1 MKDDLPRSGLVGEV
15 RFKVP
20 LVIAIPFGAV
30 LLIALLAIGLS
41 RVLLSV
47 PHEAATAIAIVV
59 AANILGACAFIA
71 ARRRVGGGSMLELLL
86 VVLYPV
92 IVGVAIAQFGLAGE
106 EAETA
111 STEASAEAEAATG
124 TGAGAT
130 TTEIVASGTAWDTEQ
145 ISFEA
150 NKPGELAVT
159 NDDPVTHNLSIYPD
173 EEAALA
179 KQDPLFKGEDVEPQA
194 TVDYKVD
201 PLKQGTYTF
210 ICDYHTNMIGEVTV
224 E

>member
-1 MKDDLPRSGLVGEV
+1 MKDDLPQSGMVGEV

-20 LVIAIPFGAV
+20 LVIAIPFGAL

-47 PHEAATAIAIVV
+47 PTEAATAIAIVM
-59 AANILGACAFIA
+59 AANVLGACAFIA
-71 ARRRVGGGSMLELLL
+71 TRRRVGGASLLELLL

-106 EAETA
+106 E
-111 STEASAEAEAATG
+111 TEAAPTEAVAEAEPATG
-124 TGAGAT
+124 QGPAAT
-130 TTEIVASGTAWDTEQ
+130 TTELVASGTSWDTDQ

-150 NKPGELAVT
+150 NKPGELAIT

-179 KQDPLFKGEDVEPQA
+179 KQDPLFQGEDVEPQA
-194 TVDYKVD
+194 TADYKVD
-201 PLKQGTYTF
+201 PLKRGTYTF
-210 ICDYHTNMIGEVTV
+210 ICDYHSNMIGEVTV

>member
-1 MKDDLPRSGLVGEV
+1 MKDDLSRSGLVGEI

-20 LVIAIPFGAV
+20 LIIVIPFGAL

-47 PHEAATAIAIVV
+47 PHEAATAIAIVM
-59 AANILGACAFIA
+59 AANVLGACAFIA
-71 ARRRVGGGSMLELLL
+71 ARRRVGGASMLELLL

-106 EAETA
+106 ETEAPPA
-111 STEASAEAEAATG
+111 EASAEAEAPG
-124 TGAGAT
+124 TGAAAT
-130 TTEIVASGTAWDTEQ
+130 TSEIVASGTSWDTQQ
-145 ISFEA
+145 IAFEA

-173 EEAALA
+173 EEAAIA

-201 PLKQGTYTF
+201 PLKPGTYTF
-210 ICDYHTNMIGEVTV
+210 ICDYHSNMIGEVTV

>member
-1 MKDDLPRSGLVGEV
+1 MKDDLPRSDLVGEI

-20 LVIAIPFGAV
+20 LVIAIPFGAL

-47 PHEAATAIAIVV
+47 PHEAATAIAIVI
-59 AANILGACAFIA
+59 AANVLGAAAFIA
-71 ARRRVGGGSMLELLL
+71 ARRRVGRTSMLELLL

-92 IVGVAIAQFGLAGE
+92 IIGIAIAQFGLAGE
-106 EAETA
+106 E
-111 STEASAEAEAATG
+111 TEAATHEAPAGEAEAPG
-124 TGAGAT
+124 TGAAAT
-130 TTEIVASGTAWDTEQ
+130 TTELVATGTEWSTDQVVFAADEP
-145 ISFEA
+145 A
-150 NKPGELAVT
+150 ELDVV
-159 NDDPVTHNLSIYPD
+159 NDDPVTHNMSIYTD

-179 KQDPLFKGEDVEPQA
+179 KQDPLFKGEDVEGGE
-194 TVDYKVD
+194 TVAYEID
-201 PLKQGTYTF
+201 PLKKGTYTY